1 MLDGQINLSESDLL
15 YTLTLMHGEDYE
27 DANVLILGGGDGALL
42 CQLLKE
48 KPPPAHITMVEL
60 DEAVMTAVANHMPSV
75 AEGVLDTSEGPH
87 HDIVVGD
94 AVKHLE
100 TCKRDGKQFDFVFG
114 DLTDIPIDVEQDGN
128 FNAVFPFQKSFDF
141 RQGCLGFH
149 NCHLRT

>member
-1 MLDGQINLSESDLL
+1 MDGQINLSESDLL

-48 KPPPAHITMVEL
+48 KPRPAHVTMVEL

-75 AEGVLDTSEGPH
+75 AEGVLDNLVGPH

-94 AVKHLE
+94 AVKYLE
-100 TCKRDGKQFDFVFG
+100 TCQRDGKQFDYIFG
-114 DLTDIPIDVEQDGN
+114 DLTDIPIDVEKDGN
-128 FNAVFPFQKSFDF
+128 FNADFPFPKFF
-141 RQGCLGFH
+141 
-149 NCHLRT
+149 